1 VRFIGGGL
9 APYAAGKLVEHFNEH
24 VPFLLGAVT
33 VVAGALILA
42 TVHGPLTAAD
52 AESRQPVSRERADA
66 EAAVGQVPGLQDEAI
81 LAEQAIVE
89 DRAYGQ
95 K

>member
-1 VRFIGGGL
+1 VGRYVR
-9 APYAAGKLVEHFNEH
+9 

-33 VVAGALILA
+33 VAAGALILS
-42 TVHGPLTAAD
+42 TVPGPLTAAA

-66 EAAVGQVPGLQDEAI
+66 EAALSRVPGLEDEAI
-81 LAEQAIVE
+81 LAAEALID